1 MEIFLQV
8 TAGEISQAEA
18 ARKWRV
24 DVSTVIGI
32 RRTVTDAALSAF
44 ARKPGHPGAQRNWQ
58 LEAARAEIAQLTE
71 AVRRR
76 PSSWR
81 SCGEN
86 PVGLSGPVPTRVP
99 AEVKEA
105 VLKSVDDAVAAGF
118 AHSWAC
124 SLWRSLTAGCTAGGP
139 GAATSEP

>member
-1 MEIFLQV
+1 MPESDSARRRPTNLSAETKWEIFLQV

-32 RRTVTDAALSAF
+32 RRTVKDAALSAL
-44 ARKPGHPGAQRNWQ
+44 ARKSGASWRATG
-58 LEAARAEIAQLTE
+58 LAARGRPGGDSGSCTRRS
-71 AVRRR
+71 RRR

-86 PVGLSGPVPTRVP
+86 RVG
-99 AEVKEA
+99 AER
-105 VLKSVDDAVAAGF
+105 AG
-118 AHSWAC
+118 
-124 SLWRSLTAGCTAGGP
+124 AGAGSRQVRKP
-139 GAATSEP
+139 S